1 MRGQARVSREKG
13 ITMATKVLLIDDDPE
28 LGRLIEIV
36 LSPIGIVLHQA
47 FTGLEGLKHAYALQP
62 DLIILDA
69 ILPELDGFDVCT
81 RLREMANVPILML
94 TARANEGDMLRGFG
108 VGVDDFMKK
117 PFNKNELEVRVRAL
131 LRRSDHRSRA
141 ARPSYVDYYNDSVLN
156 VDLTTHTVRL
166 RGEVVKLSPREYAV
180 LAYLVRAQG
189 KIATCRE
196 LVQQVWG
203 EFQINSSS
211 IVALYICYLR
221 KKLRDGQ
228 YGHQYIRTNWG
239 RGYWFEARKQEGVLP
254 A

>member
-1 MRGQARVSREKG
+1 M
-13 ITMATKVLLIDDDPE
+13 TMATKLLLIDDDPE
-28 LGRLIEIV
+28 MGRLIEIV
-36 LSPIGIVLHQA
+36 LSAIGIVLHQA
-47 FTGLEGLKHAYALQP
+47 YTGVEGLRNAYTLQP

-69 ILPELDGFDVCT
+69 VLPEMDGFSVCA

-94 TARANEGDMLRGFG
+94 TAHGNESDMLHGFA
-108 VGVDDFMKK
+108 VGIDDFMKK

-141 ARPSYVDYYNDSVLN
+141 SRPSYVDYYNDSVLN
-156 VDLTTHTVRL
+156 VDLTAHSVRL
-166 RGEVVKLSPREYAV
+166 NGEVIKLSPREYAV

-189 KIATCRE
+189 KIATCNE

-203 EFQINSSS
+203 EFQINSAS

-239 RGYWFEARKQEGVLP
+239 RGYWFEARKQEGVP
-254 A
+254 SA